1 MSEKQPMSKDEL
13 CEDFSERLGHCA
25 QDHFKKKIVEL
36 KLKEIWGHSRI
47 WNNSVY
53 GLAHVLFLIA
63 WRTKKYFKNCILYIM
78 KNIIGFIGM

>member
-1 MSEKQPMSKDEL
+1 MNFVKIFQKDWGTVL
-13 CEDFSERLGHCA
+13 KTTL
-25 QDHFKKKIVEL
+25 KKKIVES
-36 KLKEIWGHSRI
+36 KFKEIWGHSRI

-53 GLAHVLFLIA
+53 GLAHVFFLIA